1 MKRYPDKRKK
11 IRLRFTVIT
20 GIILLCISSAVSL
33 TGGFAFRYIYKLSFV
48 NDKNGFIFWLAIITI
63 LFIFAGGLLNLAL
76 AVIFTRKT
84 EAISSAMKKII
95 DGEFSAKLHY
105 NGKITD
111 PGIKAVESFNE
122 MALQLKNT
130 KMLNEDFI
138 NSFSHD
144 IKTPLGNITGFA
156 KLLKSADLS
165 AEEKNEYTDIIIEET
180 RKLSQL
186 SDNVLMLLRLEGN
199 KISIDMQDFNLTEQ
213 LRQIAASLFH
223 KWNEKGIEIV
233 LEGNDINIC
242 AVRDLLSQ
250 MWLNLLDNAIK
261 FSPEGKCIYISA
273 IKNADLVS
281 VSIKN
286 YGCTLSES
294 EIPFIFEKFY
304 QSASAHSASGNGLG
318 LSLVKNITKLHGGT
332 VHAELC
338 DKDAIVL
345 TVNLPSSQ

>member
-1 MKRYPDKRKK
+1 MKRHPDKRKK

-20 GIILLCISSAVSL
+20 GIILLCISSAVSF
-33 TGGFAFRYIYKLSFV
+33 TGGFAFRYVYTLSFV
-48 NDKNGFIFWLAIITI
+48 NDKNAFIFWLAIITI
-63 LFIFAGGLLNLAL
+63 LFIFAGGIFNLGL

-95 DGEFSAKLHY
+95 DGEFSARLHY
-105 NGKITD
+105 NGKLTD

-122 MALQLKNT
+122 MAVQLKNT
-130 KMLNEDFI
+130 KMVNEDFI

-156 KLLKSADLS
+156 NLLKSADLS

-180 RKLSQL
+180 RRLSQL
-186 SDNVLMLLRLEGN
+186 SENILMLLRLESN
-199 KISIDMQDFNLTEQ
+199 KISLDMQDFNLTEQ
-213 LRQIAASLFH
+213 LRQIAATLFH
-223 KWNEKGIEIV
+223 KWNEKSIEIV
-233 LEGNDINIC
+233 LEGDDINIC

-250 MWLNLLDNAIK
+250 VWLNLLDNAVK
-261 FSPEGKCIYISA
+261 FSPEGKRIYISA
-273 IKNADLVS
+273 TKNADLVS

-286 YGCTLSES
+286 YGCTLTEA
-294 EIPFIFEKFY
+294 ELPFIFEKFY
-304 QSASAHSASGNGLG
+304 QSKSAHSTSGNGLG
-318 LSLVKNITKLHGGT
+318 LSLVKNITEIHGGT

-338 DKDAIVL
+338 EEDAIVF